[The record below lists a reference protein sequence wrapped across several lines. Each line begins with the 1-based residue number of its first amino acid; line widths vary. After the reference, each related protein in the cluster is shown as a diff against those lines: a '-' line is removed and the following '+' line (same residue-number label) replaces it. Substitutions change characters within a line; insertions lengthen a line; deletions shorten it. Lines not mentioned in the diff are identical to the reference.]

1 MSKKDGNENEG
12 KKRSAKLSSGKV
24 LLPAADFTE
33 HPTTEQIITDTLE
46 LNYMPYAMSVIVSRA
61 IPEIDGFKPSHR
73 KLLYTMY
80 KMGLLTGNRTKSA
93 NVVGQTM
100 KLNPHGD
107 SAIYD
112 TMVRLTR
119 GNGSLL
125 HAYVDSKGNFGRQ
138 YSRDMQC
145 AASRYTEVRLDKLCE
160 EVFRGL
166 DKNAV
171 DFTDNYD
178 GSMKEPVLLPATF
191 PTILVNSNQGI
202 AVGMASNICSFNI
215 REVCEATIAYM
226 KDPQADILSI
236 MTAPDFSGGGIIL
249 YDRSEMQ
256 QVYETGR
263 GPIRIRSKYRIDKK
277 NNLIEVYEIPYT
289 TTAEGIIDEIT
300 ELVHSGK
307 VKEVNDVRDET
318 DLDGLKVTIECK
330 RGVDPDALMTKL
342 FRFTKLQD
350 TFSCNFNVLINGM
363 PRVLGVRS
371 LLAEWLVWR
380 RVCQKREV
388 LYEYERKLDKLHLL
402 DGLAKILLDI
412 DKAIAIIRGTE
423 LEADVVPNLMSGFDL
438 DSIQADYVAEIKL
451 RNINR
456 QYILNRTADR
466 ENLKKE
472 IDELEDVLKK
482 PHRVD
487 AMIVKSLENVAKKYG
502 QSRRSDIQHVDEV
515 ESYNEDQM
523 IEDFRLKLFMTE
535 HGYIKKIPLTS
546 LRSAGELKTKEEDR
560 ILIEIEGKNRSDVL
574 FFSNRCNVY
583 KMHIYE
589 LSDTKPSEL
598 GSYLPNVLNMDD
610 GEKIMFMHITDT
622 YEGNI
627 MFAFENGKISRIN
640 LKSYETKTNRKKL
653 VNACSDSSPIVSILY
668 LENEDDFAAFSSLRK
683 AIAFS
688 SSLIPIKTT
697 RTTQGVQLLVPKKGS
712 VLTSV
717 VRLSDSGFA
726 DPEYYRIR
734 RTPAIG
740 YYLKEEMIVNRQL
753 SLGDE

>member
-1 MSKKDGNENEG
+1 MSKKET
-12 KKRSAKLSSGKV
+12 SGKEDKSREKKSV
-24 LLPAADFTE
+24 SGKGLLPAADFKA
-33 HPTTEQIITDTLE
+33 HPSTEQIITDTLE

-80 KMGLLTGNRTKSA
+80 KMGLLNGNRTKSA

-125 HAYVDSKGNFGRQ
+125 HPYVDSKGNFGRQ

-171 DFTDNYD
+171 DFMDNYD
-178 GSMKEPVLLPATF
+178 GSMKEPVLLPAAF
-191 PTILVNSNQGI
+191 PSILVNSNQGI

-215 REVCEATIAYM
+215 REVCETTIAYM
-226 KDPQADILSI
+226 KDPLADLLAT
-236 MTAPDFSGGGIIL
+236 MPAPDFSGGGTIL
-249 YDRSEMQ
+249 YDRSEMET
-256 QVYETGR
+256 VYETGR
-263 GPIRIRSKYRIDKK
+263 GPIRIRAKYRIDKK

-300 ELVHSGK
+300 ELVRSGK

-330 RGVDPDALMTKL
+330 RGVDADALMTKL
-342 FRFTKLQD
+342 YRFTKLQD

-380 RVCQKREV
+380 RSCQKREV
-388 LYEYERKLDKLHLL
+388 LFDYERKMDRLHLL

-412 DKAIAIIRGTE
+412 DKAIKIIRGTE
-423 LEADVVPNLMSGFDL
+423 LEADVVPNLMEGFEI
-438 DSIQADYVAEIKL
+438 DSLQADYVAEIKL

-456 QYILNRTADR
+456 QYIMNRTADR
-466 ENLKKE
+466 DNLKKE
-472 IDELEDVLKK
+472 IADLADILKK
-482 PHRVD
+482 PHRID
-487 AMIVKSLENVAKKYG
+487 AMIVKTLESIAKKYG
-502 QSRRSDIQHVDEV
+502 KDRLSEIQRVDEV
-515 ESYNEDQM
+515 DSFTEDQM
-523 IEDFRLKLFMTE
+523 IEDYRLKLFMTE

-546 LRSAGELKTKEEDR
+546 LRSAGELKTKEEDN
-560 ILIEIEGKNRSDVL
+560 ILMELEGKNKSDVL

-583 KMHIYE
+583 KMRIFE

-598 GSYLPNVLNMDD
+598 GSYLPNVLSMEAD
-610 GEKIMFMHITDT
+610 EKILFMHITDD

-627 MFAFENGKISRIN
+627 MFAFENGKLSRID
-640 LKSYETKTNRKKL
+640 LKAYETKTNRKKL
-653 VNACSDSSPIVSILY
+653 VHSCSDVSPITSILY
-668 LENEDDFAAFSSLRK
+668 LDKDDDFAAFSSLRK

-688 SSLIPIKTT
+688 SSLIPVKTT

-717 VRLSDSGFA
+717 VRLCDSGFA

-740 YYLKEEMIVNRQL
+740 YYLKEETLSNRQL
-753 SLGDE
+753 SLGDK